1 MSRPARSGEGTRR
14 GRCEMTGIR
23 LPADGTVTTAE
34 CGREFWRST
43 LLAGASTALPRWSH
57 DSAGDVGEHDTRI
70 PDELVAAL
78 RRVADQPAVP
88 LSTVL
93 LTAHAKSLPLFRA
106 SAKSR
111 PAMSSRRA
119 IRRCSAG

>member
-78 RRVADQPAVP
+78 RRVAGQPAGAP
-88 LSTVL
+88 GTGF
-93 LTAHAKSLPLFRA
+93 LTAPAQGA
-106 SAKSR
+106 SALFGGWGVSTRYVVTKGPSPLVCR
-111 PAMSSRRA
+111 
-119 IRRCSAG
+119 

>member
-57 DSAGDVGEHDTRI
+57 DSAGELGEHDTRS
-70 PDELVAAL
+70 PHELGAAL
-78 RRVADQPAVP
+78 RRGGHPAPAP
-88 LSTVL
+88 LRNAL
-93 LTAHAKSLPLFRA
+93 PTAAAHVRA
-106 SAKSR
+106 A
-111 PAMSSRRA
+111 
-119 IRRCSAG
+119 